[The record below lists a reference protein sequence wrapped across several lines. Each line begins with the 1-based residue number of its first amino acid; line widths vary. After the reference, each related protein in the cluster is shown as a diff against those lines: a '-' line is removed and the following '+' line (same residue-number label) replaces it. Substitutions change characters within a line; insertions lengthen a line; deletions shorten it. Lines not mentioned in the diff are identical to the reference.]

1 MSAMASLTSG
11 RGGAGEVRRPWL
23 DGARGFCR
31 RLCLY
36 LYRIGDRVHVDDAH
50 STSSGSAYFY
60 GDTRGRD
67 CASDFD

>member
-1 MSAMASLTSG
+1 MSAMANLTSG

-31 RLCLY
+31 RLY
-36 LYRIGDRVHVDDAH
+36 LYRLGDRVRVDDGH
-50 STSSGSAYFY
+50 STSSGGAYFY
-60 GDTRGRD
+60 GDARGRD